1 MKRRIPVLVLVVLAL
16 GAYAVYRVRQK
27 GAPFEWS
34 GTVEART
41 IEVGSR
47 VGGRVDQVHVR
58 EGDTVTAGQAIVTLE
73 KGDLPA
79 QRLIAE
85 GQLTQAE
92 GGLEKVSSGLPN
104 ARRAQI
110 AEAQARLQAQQATQA
125 KAKLDEERV
134 R

>member
-1 MKRRIPVLVLVVLAL
+1 MKRRLPLLVILVVGLA
-16 GAYAVYRVRQK
+16 AYGIYRIRQ
-27 GAPFEWS
+27 GRAPFAWS

-47 VGGRVDQVHVR
+47 GGGRVEQVHVR
-58 EGDTVTAGQAIVTLE
+58 EGDMLTAGQTIVTLE

-92 GGLEKVSSGLPN
+92 GALEKVSGTLPT
-104 ARRAQI
+104 ARRAEI
-110 AEAQARLQAQQATQA
+110 AEAQARLQGQQATQA
-125 KAKLDEERV
+125 KAKLDEE
-134 R
+134 